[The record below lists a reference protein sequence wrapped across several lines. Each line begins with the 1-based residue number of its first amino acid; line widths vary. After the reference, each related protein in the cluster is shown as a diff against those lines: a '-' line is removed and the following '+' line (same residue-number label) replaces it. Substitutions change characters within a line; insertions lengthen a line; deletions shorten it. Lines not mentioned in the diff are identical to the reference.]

1 MSANPPP
8 RARRTLLGGGGSS
21 HRYTDRM
28 EPKAELHALIDR
40 LSDADA
46 LKLLDFV
53 NNLSDPDTLTDQEMA
68 ELLLIEA
75 EMESGDYVTLA
86 ELRVADLPSR

>member
-1 MSANPPP
+1 MSANPPLGP
-8 RARRTLLGGGGSS
+8 PHAPWSRRQKPPV
-21 HRYTDRM
+21 YYRM

-40 LSDADA
+40 LSDDDA
-46 LKLLDFV
+46 LKLLDLV

-68 ELLLIEA
+68 EQLLIEA
-75 EMESGDYVTLA
+75 EMESDDYVTLA